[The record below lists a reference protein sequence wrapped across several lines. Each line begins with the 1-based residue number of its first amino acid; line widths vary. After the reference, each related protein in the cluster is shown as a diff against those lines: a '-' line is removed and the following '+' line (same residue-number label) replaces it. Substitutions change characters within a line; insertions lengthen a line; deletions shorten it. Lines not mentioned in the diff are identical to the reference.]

1 MNHNQRDT
9 SCADLRLNSNLD
21 TELHGYKWA
30 RDNVGQSGAAIYR
43 LYDKTDAPELYLKHG
58 TDTVADDI
66 TDEMIR
72 LNWLQ
77 AFIPVP
83 NIMHFTRT
91 PNDALLLTTAISGKT
106 AFQMLEESP
115 DAQIE
120 IVDAL
125 ATFLRRLYAIP
136 VSGCPFNSNHI
147 FRLALAQ
154 KRMNDGLVD
163 ADDFDDERKGLS
175 AEQVWKEMHTL
186 LPLSSDPVVTHGD
199 FSLDNLIFDKGELAG
214 CIDVGRVGIADRYQ
228 DLAILWNCL
237 GEFSPSLQ
245 KRFLQKYG
253 ITYPDMNKLQFHL
266 MLDEFF

>member
-1 MNHNQRDT
+1 MNHNQRET
-9 SCADLRLNSNLD
+9 SCVGLRFNSNLD

-30 RDNVGQSGAAIYR
+30 RDKVGQSGAAIYR

-125 ATFLRRLYAIP
+125 ATFLRRLHAVPI
-136 VSGCPFNSNHI
+136 SGCPFNSNHI

-163 ADDFDDERKGLS
+163 ADDFDDERLRNRSGKKCTPFCLS
-175 AEQVWKEMHTL
+175 LQIPWSLM
-186 LPLSSDPVVTHGD
+186 VTSH
-199 FSLDNLIFDKGELAG
+199 LIILFLIKVNWRVALMLGELASQ
-214 CIDVGRVGIADRYQ
+214 IDTR
-228 DLAILWNCL
+228 ILL
-237 GEFSPSLQ
+237 SSGTVSVS
-245 KRFLQKYG
+245 
-253 ITYPDMNKLQFHL
+253 FHL
-266 MLDEFF
+266 HYRNDSCKNMALLIPI